1 MKLLPGPHKPWQNKF
16 SFFLLL
22 SDIRLVLLEFSIRVS
37 SSHFFFSLR
46 FAFNTFQSFQK
57 VLAIYKYFNQVLH
70 LVIDELWLAL
80 APVGCTDSQRNAI
93 RGKTLSVCYSPS
105 LNAEFNLS
113 QQNSLL
119 PLFVPFASSTRGPP
133 RRRGV
138 LCKARRGR
146 NEGLHGG
153 YTSVPGLESSCQYS
167 LCSLLG
173 RSPSKPS
180 SSSPPGWL
188 GSAYVLQD
196 RHGTGIS

>member
-16 SFFLLL
+16 SSSFRHQTCAPRIFRKSLL
-22 SDIRLVLLEFSIRVS
+22 FT
-37 SSHFFFSLR
+37 FFFSLR
-46 FAFNTFQSFQK
+46 FAFNTFQSSQK
-57 VLAIYKYFNQVLH
+57 VLAIHKYFNQVLH

-80 APVGCTDSQRNAI
+80 APVGCMDSQRNSI
-93 RGKTLSVCYSPS
+93 CGKTLSVCYSPP
-105 LNAEFNLS
+105 LNAELSLS

-133 RRRGV
+133 GRRGV

-146 NEGLHGG
+146 NEGLPGG

-173 RSPSKPS
+173 KSSPKPS

-188 GSAYVLQD
+188 GSAYVLLCKG
-196 RHGTGIS
+196 RLP